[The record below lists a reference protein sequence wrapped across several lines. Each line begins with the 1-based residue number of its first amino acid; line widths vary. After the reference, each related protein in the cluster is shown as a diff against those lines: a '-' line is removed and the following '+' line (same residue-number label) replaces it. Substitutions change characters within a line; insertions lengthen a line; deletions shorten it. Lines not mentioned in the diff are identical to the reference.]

1 MFQTL
6 EGRTMTL
13 HDIPI
18 SWKIKQL
25 REKLG
30 RDKAIDVDDLRLLWG
45 GKQLEDGMSQLPI
58 IY

>member
-1 MFQTL
+1 MFQNL

-18 SWKIKQL
+18 AWKIKQL

-30 RDKAIDVDDLRLLWG
+30 REKALEVDDLRLLWG
-45 GKQLEDGMSQLPI
+45 GKQLDDGM
-58 IY
+58 